1 MPMPRVK
8 IVGPNICLPTVLG
21 VVFIVLK
28 LTGVIDWSWW
38 IVLLPLYLPMAMFLA
53 FAGLVVFLMWIAYR
67 DR

>member
-8 IVGPNICLPTVLG
+8 IVGPDIRLSTVVG

-38 IVLLPLYLPMAMFLA
+38 LVLLPLYLPMAMFLA

-67 DR
+67 DM

>member
-8 IVGPNICLPTVLG
+8 IVGPDIRLSTVVG

-38 IVLLPLYLPMAMFLA
+38 LVLLPLYLPMAMFLA